1 MGTQLKQ
8 TDEIGEAKR
17 NITCTKQGADK
28 RKQEKQQRECEGHGE
43 TKTTS
48 TQKGTE
54 NERGLRTR
62 NIDNNPGSTGGTSKA
77 RKSPDKSRILFSKH
91 NTILIQNSNKRKTY
105 DETDPGILNYGIA
118 M

>member
-8 TDEIGEAKR
+8 TDEIGEAKL
-17 NITCTKQGADK
+17 NITCTRQGADK
-28 RKQEKQQRECEGHGE
+28 IKQEKQHRESEGHGE

-48 TQKGTE
+48 TQKRTE

-77 RKSPDKSRILFSKH
+77 RTNPDKSRILFSKH
-91 NTILIQNSNKRKTY
+91 NTMLIQKSNKQN
-105 DETDPGILNYGIA
+105 I
-118 M
+118 

>member
-8 TDEIGEAKR
+8 TDEIGEAKL
-17 NITCTKQGADK
+17 NITCTRQGADK
-28 RKQEKQQRECEGHGE
+28 IKQEKQHRESEGHGE

-62 NIDNNPGSTGGTSKA
+62 NIDNNPGSRGEHQ
-77 RKSPDKSRILFSKH
+77 RHEQIQINPEYFSQ
-91 NTILIQNSNKRKTY
+91 NTIQC
-105 DETDPGILNYGIA
+105 
-118 M
+118 